1 VDQRREAMMQ
11 DDDKDA
17 EREAFVKET
26 AAKAVAKY
34 EGHLP
39 AWLVKEMQAALE
51 DVLATHPVGS
61 ALVDRV
67 RPRKA
72 PERSGET
79 AKDGSV
85 KEAPKEERRRKGAKR

>member
-1 VDQRREAMMQ
+1 LKREAMME
-11 DDDKDA
+11 DDEKDA
-17 EREAFVKET
+17 DREAFVKET

-39 AWLVKEMQAALE
+39 AWLLKEMQAALE
-51 DVLATHPVGS
+51 DVLGTHPVG
-61 ALVDRV
+61 ATLVDRV

-79 AKDGSV
+79 AKDGS
-85 KEAPKEERRRKGAKR
+85 ATDTAEEPRRKGAKR